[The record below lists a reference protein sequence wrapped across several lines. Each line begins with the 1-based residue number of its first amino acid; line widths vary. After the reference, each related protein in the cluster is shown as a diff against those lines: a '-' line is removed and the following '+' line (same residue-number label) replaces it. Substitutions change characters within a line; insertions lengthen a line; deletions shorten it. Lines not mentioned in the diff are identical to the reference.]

1 MKSLERIAM
10 LTMKDDP
17 EDLKV
22 LAAAVVQNAN
32 RLAQVVFP
40 YDEAGKRILRI
51 RLRETAVELGRMA
64 DAFEEMASQQIQV
77 PTEGLV

>member
-10 LTMKDDP
+10 PTMKGDP

-32 RLAQVVFP
+32 RLALFVFP
-40 YDEAGKRILRI
+40 YDEAGTRILRI

-64 DAFEEMASQQIQV
+64 DAFEEMASQQIHV